1 VGEAA
6 SWLGAA
12 LRATETG
19 VVKTEPTVARLA
31 KAAELNKTPE
41 ASGPRYAE
49 SIHKKDNAPIE
60 VTRESS
66 RGRGLSINMDTDVVS
81 PSK

>member
-6 SWLGAA
+6 SWLGA
-12 LRATETG
+12 TETG
-19 VVKTEPTVARLA
+19 VVKTKPIVARLA
-31 KAAELNKTPE
+31 KAFEVIRTLE

-81 PSK
+81 PSE

>member
-1 VGEAA
+1 MGEAA
-6 SWLGAA
+6 SWLGA
-12 LRATETG
+12 TKTG

-31 KAAELNKTPE
+31 KAAEVNKTPE

-66 RGRGLSINMDTDVVS
+66 RRGGVSINMDTDVVS
-81 PSK
+81 PSE